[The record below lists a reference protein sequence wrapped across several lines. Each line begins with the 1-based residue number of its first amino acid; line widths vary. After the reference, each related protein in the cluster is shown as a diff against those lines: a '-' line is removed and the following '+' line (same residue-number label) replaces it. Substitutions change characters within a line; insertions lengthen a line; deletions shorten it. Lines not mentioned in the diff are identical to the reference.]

1 MSSCDQK
8 RSENQRKVEIKD
20 DNLEINTDRVIN
32 KWKRWVEMIAQ
43 SIERVWAVIV
53 VGATG
58 CGVVDE
64 LVRDFDAY
72 FRIGCWALSEIAF
85 VQIPCVGR

>member
-1 MSSCDQK
+1 M
-8 RSENQRKVEIKD
+8 EEM
-20 DNLEINTDRVIN
+20 DRN
-32 KWKRWVEMIAQ
+32 D
-43 SIERVWAVIV
+43 SAVDREGLGSDFIM
-53 VGATG
+53 GATG

-85 VQIPCVGR
+85 VQIPCVGK

>member
-32 KWKRWVEMIAQ
+32 KWKRWIEMIAQ
-43 SIERVWAVIV
+43 SIERVWAVILSWGLLV
-53 VGATG
+53 VGLSA
-58 CGVVDE
+58 DAREE
-64 LVRDFDAY
+64 LGANCVRV
-72 FRIGCWALSEIAF
+72 RIELRA
-85 VQIPCVGR
+85 